1 MKAFQLEDFMS
12 KPNEPI
18 KTARTKFN
26 FSVFSQFSLFSIC
39 IFGKLKLIGSIPI
52 QKILNQTKTHQYIL
66 NINVA

>member
-26 FSVFSQFSLFSIC
+26 FSVFSQFSLVSIC
-39 IFGKLKLIGSIPI
+39 VFGKLKLIGSIPNSKNI
-52 QKILNQTKTHQYIL
+52 KSNQNQPIYIKY
-66 NINVA
+66 